1 MAAAW
6 AQCSTCETGET
17 GETAES
23 QRFEARTSMHRCFQ
37 MYRIIQNYSD
47 KNMFPDVQNYSNL
60 LRKEFIRHALATR
73 LATTCAAEK
82 LLLID

>member
-23 QRFEARTSMHRCFQ
+23 QAPYECSVLLSLKA
-37 MYRIIQNYSD
+37 
-47 KNMFPDVQNYSNL
+47 DVQHPQML
-60 LRKEFIRHALATR
+60 
-73 LATTCAAEK
+73 
-82 LLLID
+82 